1 MRDNADND
9 LRPSKQTKRA
19 IKLYYYSRYNEL
31 WCYEN
36 SNIRNKF
43 KTLCIQKECALF
55 HHEEKSNKVD
65 RGYRELQTVF
75 ILHGNQLEVNKQ
87 TSLGSN
93 VLSYCIYSY
102 NNDWNDNTGEGD

>member
-9 LRPSKQTKRA
+9 LRPLKQTKRA
-19 IKLYYYSRYNEL
+19 IKLHYYIRYNEL

-36 SNIRNKF
+36 SDIRNKF
-43 KTLCIQKECALF
+43 KTLFIQKECALF
-55 HHEEKSNKVD
+55 HQEENSNKVD
-65 RGYRELQTVF
+65 RDYRELQMVF

-93 VLSYCIYSY
+93 VLSYYVYSY
-102 NNDWNDNTGEGD
+102 NNNWSENIG